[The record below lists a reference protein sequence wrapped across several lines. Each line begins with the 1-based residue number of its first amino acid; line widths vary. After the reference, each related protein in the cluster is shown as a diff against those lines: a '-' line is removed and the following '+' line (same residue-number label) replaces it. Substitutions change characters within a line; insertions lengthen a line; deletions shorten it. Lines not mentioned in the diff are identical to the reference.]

1 MLVLCCFLTKLTLGT
16 PRKLGNLTSSLAP
29 ADFNLLSDQHNLSL
43 RFMNIHRC
51 SASFYFRQITL
62 NSVLLPLLL
71 AWLLTNSL
79 NSLAQDRTKL
89 PPLKPLSQV
98 PVPTPSNLGDFV
110 ADYDAALIL
119 GKALFWDMQVGSDGI
134 MACATCHYHAGADN
148 RSRHQVAPGLLRW
161 FANGAPNPDRTFQL
175 AGPNYALK
183 ATDFPLR
190 KLRNANDAK
199 SAVISDRNDI
209 VSSQGISLRKF
220 IECDDYGNEVQSSQT
235 DSVFCVGRL
244 TTRRVEPRNTPT
256 VINAV
261 FNQRNFWD
269 GRATDIFN
277 GVNPFGLRDE
287 DARVFYSEDVDDIQ
301 AVSVAINN
309 SSLASQA
316 VGPPLSTFEMSAA
329 GRTFP
334 DVARKLLKKRPL
346 ARQMIDPTDSVLGT
360 WARGDKAG
368 LIFDD
373 YEELVQHAFRQE
385 WWQYNGKVPMP
396 SRYGTAGGTA
406 HANSLPSLARVTPSM
421 SPSSNTTGEYTQIEA
436 NFSLFFGLAVQ
447 LYQATLVSDQT
458 PYDRYAAG
466 DSTAMTALQRQ
477 GLFLFFTKA
486 KCADCHSGPEFT
498 SASVNNIANLRV
510 EPMAF
515 GREGRFVYDAGF
527 YNIGVRPTL
536 EDISIGD
543 TDPFGYPFS
552 EARLLSTFGPNVY
565 RRVVGHPAPMPING
579 DEVVISE
586 GLYKTPTLRNVE
598 MTAPYF
604 HNGGFRT
611 LNEVIDFYNRGGDF
625 HQQNVK
631 DVHPSMVP
639 LGLTSSEKNALVAF
653 LKALTDERVRYHRA
667 PFDHPQL
674 FIPNGHVGTTV
685 SSRDNGLG
693 HAVDV
698 TVELPA
704 TGRTGGRPLPN
715 FLE

>member
-1 MLVLCCFLTKLTLGT
+1 MNINRC
-16 PRKLGNLTSSLAP
+16 SSLIYARRIS
-29 ADFNLLSDQHNLSL
+29 LS
-43 RFMNIHRC
+43 
-51 SASFYFRQITL
+51 
-62 NSVLLPLLL
+62 SVLSPLLL
-71 AWLLTNSL
+71 VWLFTASTNSH
-79 NSLAQDRTKL
+79 AQDRTKI
-89 PPLKPLSQV
+89 PPLKPLSQI
-98 PVPTPSNLGDFV
+98 PVPTPSNLGDFIE
-110 ADYDAALIL
+110 DYDAVLVL
-119 GKALFWDMQVGSDGI
+119 GKALFWDMQIGSDGV

-161 FANGAPNPDRTFQL
+161 YANGASNPDRTFQL
-175 AGPNYALK
+175 SGPNYALK
-183 ATDFPLR
+183 ASDFPLR
-190 KLRNANDAK
+190 KLRDTNDPR
-199 SAVISDRNDI
+199 SAVLADRNDI
-209 VSSQGISLRKF
+209 VSSQGISLRQF
-220 IECDDYGNEVQSSQT
+220 IECDDYGNEVQRPQV

-269 GRATDIFN
+269 GRAADIFN
-277 GVNPFGLRDE
+277 GVNPFGPRDK
-287 DARVFYSEDVDDIQ
+287 DARVFYANSDDEIR

-309 SSLASQA
+309 ASLASQA

-334 DVARKLLKKRPL
+334 DVAKKLLKKRPL

-360 WARGDKAG
+360 WARGDKGG

-373 YEELVQHAFRQE
+373 YEELVKYAFRQQ
-385 WWQYNGKVPMP
+385 WWQYNGKVTMP

-421 SPSSNTTGEYTQIEA
+421 SPSSNNNGEYTQIEA

-458 PYDRYAAG
+458 PFDRYAAG
-466 DSTAMTALQRQ
+466 EATALTAMQRQ
-477 GLFLFFTKA
+477 GLFLFFTKG
-486 KCADCHSGPEFT
+486 KCGDCHAGPEFT

-510 EPMAF
+510 ETMGF
-515 GREGRFVYDAGF
+515 GRANKFIYDAGF

-536 EDISIGD
+536 EDISVGD

-552 EARLLSTFGPNVY
+552 EARLLSIFGPQVY
-565 RRVVGHPAPMPING
+565 KQVVGHPAPMPING
-579 DEVVISE
+579 DEFIVAD
-586 GLYKTPTLRNVE
+586 GLFKTPTLRNIE
-598 MTAPYF
+598 LTAPYF
-604 HNGGFRT
+604 HTGGFRT

-625 HQQNVK
+625 RIGNERG
-631 DVHPSMVP
+631 VHASMTP
-639 LGLTSSEKNALVAF
+639 LGLTNTEKNALVAF
-653 LKALTDERVRYHRA
+653 LKSLTDERVRYHRA

-674 FIPNGHVGTTV
+674 FIPNGHVGTTKA
-685 SSRDNGLG
+685 SRDNGLG